1 MTYEGENTMKLQNY
15 MERCVKKK
23 IRDFVDI
30 SVPAGNINN
39 LGKPR
44 DLISKSAI

>member
-1 MTYEGENTMKLQNY
+1 MKLQTTWKD
-15 MERCVKKK
+15 VWKK

-30 SVPAGNINN
+30 SVSGGNINT
-39 LGKPR
+39 LEKPR